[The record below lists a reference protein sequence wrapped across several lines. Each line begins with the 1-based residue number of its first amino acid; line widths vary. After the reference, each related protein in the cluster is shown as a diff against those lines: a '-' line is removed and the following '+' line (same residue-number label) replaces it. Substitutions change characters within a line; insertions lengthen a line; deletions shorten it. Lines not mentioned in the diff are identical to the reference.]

1 MQIDKTRFKPLT
13 KQEKQCQRT
22 NNLCLYC
29 GKPCHVAC
37 ECVKKHGPHETH
49 AIFVTNPQPE
59 ELKNKHV
66 QF

>member
-13 KQEKQCQRT
+13 KQEKQRQHT
-22 NNLCLYC
+22 NNCLYC
-29 GKPCHVAC
+29 GELGHVAC
-37 ECVKKHGPHETH
+37 ECLKKHGPHETH